1 MTPCSY
7 KRLEE
12 RCQYLLPGEFVNS
25 GFWRR
30 RLIST
35 ATLASQISVAEMR
48 SFLNQHI
55 GRNPRPFLLSLYIGF
70 GEPWTFWAVELIPG
84 SHELYRTFAFHRH
97 SAVEKPGALP
107 LTLTNLPV
115 VPLWINPLLMQVNI
129 DCWLDRM
136 ISNPAVGW
144 QNHWFPDPS
153 QIWQLKILE
162 GICKQYRQNNEPR
175 DRIGMLAYSTL
186 RWALKLSVLSYVM
199 GHDFLIPEDE
209 IGSLCQHLEN
219 SHFKGQAP
227 QGHVCSR
234 GADTFVKMMAFPVLR
249 VVAERTLSG
258 LNELLRANVPH
269 TVIWDQT
276 FGVVFLCLMVTSSIQ
291 RSLFQRAVV
300 CAANDDS
307 SFDRQ
312 DADREVRAMDSELV
326 VYIIGMFHDKFRT
339 NNKGKGF
346 NPLGGSCSAGQAP
359 FSPFAVYVKAVT
371 DTHCESLSTLYVIIG
386 IN

>member
-12 RCQYLLPGEFVNS
+12 RCQYLLPGEFVSS

-30 RLIST
+30 RLINT
-35 ATLASQISVAEMR
+35 APLASQISVAEMR
-48 SFLNQHI
+48 SFLNQYRGGI
-55 GRNPRPFLLSLYIGF
+55 PRNFLLSLYIGF
-70 GEPWTFWAVELIPG
+70 GEPWKFWAVELVPG
-84 SHELYRTFAFHRH
+84 SHELYQTFGFHHR
-97 SAVEKPGALP
+97 SAVENLGASP
-107 LTLTNLPV
+107 LRLTDPPV
-115 VPLWINPLLMQVNI
+115 VPLWINPQLMQVNI

-162 GICKQYRQNNEPR
+162 GICTQYHQNNGPR
-175 DRIGMLAYSTL
+175 GRAGILAFDTL

-199 GHDFLIPEDE
+199 GHAFLVPEDD
-209 IGSLCQHLEN
+209 IGSLFQHLEN
-219 SHFKGQAP
+219 PHFKGQAP
-227 QGHVCSR
+227 QGYVCPR
-234 GADTFVKMMAFPVLR
+234 AANKFVKMMALPVLR
-249 VVAERTLSG
+249 LITERTLSG

-269 TVIWDQT
+269 TMIWDQT

-291 RSLFQRAVV
+291 MSLFQLAVT
-300 CAANDDS
+300 CAANNDS
-307 SFDRQ
+307 SFGRQ
-312 DADREVRAMDSELV
+312 DADREALAMDSELV

-339 NNKGKGF
+339 SKNKGL
-346 NPLGGSCSAGQAP
+346 NPLGEGCSAGQAS
-359 FSPFAVYVKAVT
+359 FSPFAAYVKAMT
-371 DTHCESLSTLYVIIG
+371 DKYCESLSAFCVIIG